1 MVFAL
6 FVSGIV
12 VLAWIAS
19 IILNDIFTWNKDIYS
34 ILFGSRTGEKI
45 SLEIGM
51 TVFHYVVVGV
61 LLLTLGI
68 GAYLRYRSRTITL
81 DSDLNQSLVIMK
93 KQKKD
98 TFNKNKEPILV
109 ITGLHKRYSE
119 GKSNEVHAI
128 RGLDLTVDK
137 GDMMAIMGP
146 SGCGKTT
153 LLNMIGHLDRHSD
166 GQIIIDTIDT
176 ATLSDGK
183 MTSFRR
189 DKIGFIFQL
198 FNLFPFL
205 SAVENVE
212 TPLLL
217 KGMKAGVAR
226 EQAKMILRELGM
238 GDRLYHKPSELSG
251 GQQQRIA
258 VARALITEPAIILGD
273 EPTGDLDSTTS
284 TDVMNLFRRINKIN
298 RQTLV
303 LVTHNRWI
311 AEQCDYIVH
320 MSDGKVSNVEYGPF
334 TKKEEA

>member
-1 MVFAL
+1 
-6 FVSGIV
+6 
-12 VLAWIAS
+12 
-19 IILNDIFTWNKDIYS
+19 
-34 ILFGSRTGEKI
+34 
-45 SLEIGM
+45 M
-51 TVFHYVVVGV
+51 TVINEMEKEYSVVED
-61 LLLTLGI
+61 
-68 GAYLRYRSRTITL
+68 R
-81 DSDLNQSLVIMK
+81 
-93 KQKKD
+93 
-98 TFNKNKEPILV
+98 EPILV
-109 ITGLHKRYSE
+109 ISGLHKRYSE

-128 RGLDLTVDK
+128 RGLDLTVQK

-153 LLNMIGHLDRHSD
+153 LLNMIGHLDRRSD
-166 GQIIIDTIDT
+166 GTIIIDNIDT
-176 ATLSDGK
+176 ATLSDGQ
-183 MTSFRR
+183 MTAFRR

-238 GDRLYHKPSELSG
+238 GDRLYHLPSELSG
-251 GQQQRIA
+251 GQQQRVA

-284 TDVMNLFRRINKIN
+284 ADVMNLFRRINRIN

-320 MSDGKVSNVEYGPF
+320 MTDGKISHFEQGPF
-334 TKKEEA
+334 TTEAETR

>member
-1 MVFAL
+1 
-6 FVSGIV
+6 
-12 VLAWIAS
+12 
-19 IILNDIFTWNKDIYS
+19 
-34 ILFGSRTGEKI
+34 
-45 SLEIGM
+45 M
-51 TVFHYVVVGV
+51 TVITDMEKEYSVVED
-61 LLLTLGI
+61 
-68 GAYLRYRSRTITL
+68 R
-81 DSDLNQSLVIMK
+81 
-93 KQKKD
+93 
-98 TFNKNKEPILV
+98 EPILV
-109 ITGLHKRYSE
+109 ISGLHKRYSE

-128 RGLDLTVDK
+128 RGLDLTVQK

-153 LLNMIGHLDRHSD
+153 LLNMIGHLDRRSEGTIIIDNIDTAKLSD
-166 GQIIIDTIDT
+166 GQMT
-176 ATLSDGK
+176 A
-183 MTSFRR
+183 FRR

-238 GDRLYHKPSELSG
+238 GDRLYHLPSELSG
-251 GQQQRIA
+251 GQQQRVA

-320 MSDGKVSNVEYGPF
+320 MTDGKISHFEQGPF
-334 TKKEEA
+334 AAEAETR

>member
-1 MVFAL
+1 MKVIT
-6 FVSGIV
+6 GMQKEY
-12 VLAWIAS
+12 S
-19 IILNDIFTWNKDIYS
+19 IIED
-34 ILFGSRTGEKI
+34 R
-45 SLEIGM
+45 
-51 TVFHYVVVGV
+51 
-61 LLLTLGI
+61 
-68 GAYLRYRSRTITL
+68 
-81 DSDLNQSLVIMK
+81 
-93 KQKKD
+93 
-98 TFNKNKEPILV
+98 EPILV
-109 ITGLHKRYSE
+109 ISGLHKRYNK

-128 RGLDLTVDK
+128 RGLDLTVKK

-153 LLNMIGHLDRHSD
+153 LLNMIGHLDRRSEGKIIIDSIDTAKLSD
-166 GQIIIDTIDT
+166 GQMT
-176 ATLSDGK
+176 A
-183 MTSFRR
+183 FRR

-226 EQAKMILRELGM
+226 EQSKMILRELGM
-238 GDRLYHKPSELSG
+238 GDRLYHLPSELSG
-251 GQQQRIA
+251 GQQQRVA

-284 TDVMNLFRRINKIN
+284 SDIMQLFRRINKIN
-298 RQTLV
+298 QQTLM

-320 MSDGKVSNVEYGPF
+320 MTDGKISHVEQGPF
-334 TKKEEA
+334 TTQEEAP

>member
-1 MVFAL
+1 ME
-6 FVSGIV
+6 
-12 VLAWIAS
+12 
-19 IILNDIFTWNKDIYS
+19 KEYS
-34 ILFGSRTGEKI
+34 
-45 SLEIGM
+45 
-51 TVFHYVVVGV
+51 
-61 LLLTLGI
+61 
-68 GAYLRYRSRTITL
+68 
-81 DSDLNQSLVIMK
+81 VIEAR
-93 KQKKD
+93 
-98 TFNKNKEPILV
+98 EPILV
-109 ITGLHKRYSE
+109 ISGLHKRYSE

-128 RGLDLTVDK
+128 RGLDLTVNK

-153 LLNMIGHLDRHSD
+153 LLNMIGHLDRRSE
-166 GQIIIDTIDT
+166 GKIIIDNIDT

-183 MTSFRR
+183 MTAFRR

-226 EQAKMILRELGM
+226 EQAKMLLRELGM
-238 GDRLYHKPSELSG
+238 GDRLYHLPSELSG
-251 GQQQRIA
+251 GQQQRVA
-258 VARALITEPAIILGD
+258 VARALITEPALILGD

-284 TDVMNLFRRINKIN
+284 SDVMNLFRRINKIN
-298 RQTLV
+298 EQTLV

-320 MSDGKVSNVEYGPF
+320 MTDGEISRVEQGPF
-334 TKKEEA
+334 TTEEETP